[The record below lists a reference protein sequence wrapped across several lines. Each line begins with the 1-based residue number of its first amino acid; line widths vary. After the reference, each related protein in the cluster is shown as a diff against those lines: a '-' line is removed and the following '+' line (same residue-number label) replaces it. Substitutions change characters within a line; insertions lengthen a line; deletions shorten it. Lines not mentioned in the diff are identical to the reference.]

1 MDNRLIPLDNF
12 KLPSK
17 TSSDSVDIQ
26 WLSSIYSFSS
36 STDNSNENRLCFKF
50 DGGVSLRFFTCHSD
64 TTGNDI
70 REYFLEDLFRS
81 MLIRLN
87 LALINSESSN
97 ETTTNL
103 NKLIL
108 PRRVFINRP
117 VFISAYQLV
126 HETLSMV
133 TESFQ
138 ENFKINSIL
147 EDDLEAAEE
156 FPPEVTKD
164 ERDKRFNTNI
174 NKDEAGSQLKTKL
187 SFYRNLV
194 AIVEEYVGQGNG
206 TLTFLLISI
215 LVLLIS
221 IMIRLFT

>member
-1 MDNRLIPLDNF
+1 VIPWIFNGFHRFD
-12 KLPSK
+12 
-17 TSSDSVDIQ
+17 
-26 WLSSIYSFSS
+26 SFSS

>member
-1 MDNRLIPLDNF
+1 
-12 KLPSK
+12 
-17 TSSDSVDIQ
+17 
-26 WLSSIYSFSS
+26 
-36 STDNSNENRLCFKF
+36 
-50 DGGVSLRFFTCHSD
+50 
-64 TTGNDI
+64 
-70 REYFLEDLFRS
+70 

-194 AIVEEYVGQGNG
+194 AIVEQYVGQGNG